1 MKQELKSRHIQMI
14 ALAGAIGT
22 GLFLGSGRAIAHSGP
37 LGTLLSYSMTGML
50 AAGVVFTMAEMAA
63 LVPISGGIV
72 RYAQLF
78 VDPSLSFANGWNLVY
93 KGLIFIPTEIVAA
106 SVLMQ
111 FWLDVNSAVWIT
123 VFGIL
128 MAICNSLSIGVYGE
142 LEFSFSLLK
151 IALIF
156 MVNIMAIVIV
166 EGGAPQGEV
175 IGFKY
180 WHDPGPF
187 VQYLGIEGP
196 LGRFLGFW
204 ATFTN
209 AIYAYSG
216 IENVALA
223 AAETQNA
230 RIAIPKAAK
239 KTFWRILIFFVLTT
253 FLIGMIVPSDNT
265 HLLSESGTAA
275 SPFVVAARVAGIK
288 GVPHVINTIVVTSAW
303 SAGNSGFMTYVRYLF
318 GLAKS
323 GHAPNIFLRFNRF
336 GIPYVAVLLFS
347 AFMALGHMTTS
358 TGAAEVFTWL
368 QDLLSIAILVN
379 WIVIL
384 ITYLRFYYGCERQG
398 VSRNRLPYKSPFQPY
413 FAWICLGFFV
423 LILITSGWSAFLNNR
438 WSTRVFVSAYGNALA
453 VVVLYIIHKF
463 VKKTKLMRLDEM
475 PIRRLVEIAEN
486 EEASVTQRKNGWR
499 KLNFL
504 W

>member
-1 MKQELKSRHIQMI
+1 VLIQ
-14 ALAGAIGT
+14 
-22 GLFLGSGRAIAHSGP
+22 GS
-37 LGTLLSYSMTGML
+37 
-50 AAGVVFTMAEMAA
+50 
-63 LVPISGGIV
+63 
-72 RYAQLF
+72 
-78 VDPSLSFANGWNLVY
+78 
-93 KGLIFIPTEIVAA
+93 
-106 SVLMQ
+106 
-111 FWLDVNSAVWIT
+111 
-123 VFGIL
+123 
-128 MAICNSLSIGVYGE
+128 
-142 LEFSFSLLK
+142 
-151 IALIF
+151 
-156 MVNIMAIVIV
+156 
-166 EGGAPQGEV
+166 
-175 IGFKY
+175 
-180 WHDPGPF
+180 DPGPF

-239 KTFWRILIFFVLTT
+239 KTFWRILIFYVLTT

-288 GVPHVINTIVVTSAW
+288 GVPHVINAIVVTSAW
-303 SAGNSGFMTYVRYLF
+303 SAGNAGFMTYVRYLF

-323 GHAPNIFLRFNRF
+323 GHAPNIFLRLNRF

-347 AFMALGHMTTS
+347 AFMALGYMTTS

-384 ITYLRFYYGCERQG
+384 ITYLRFYYGCKRQG

-423 LILITSGWSAFLNNR
+423 LILVTSGWSAFLNNR
-438 WSTRVFVSAYGNALA
+438 WSTRVFVSAYANALA

-463 VKKTKLMRLDEM
+463 VKKTKLIRLDEM
-475 PIRRLVEIAEN
+475 PIRQLVEIAEN
-486 EEASVTQRKNGWR
+486 EEASVTRRKNGWR